1 MSRMPPR
8 PPDECPYHKP
18 FADGFDGC
26 PAYQKQQFVPL
37 NTQYAAMESV
47 WTCSNLDFG
56 RIPRRNWRHYGRCR
70 LGDTQRRL
78 EWVVEVR
85 DDRLA
90 VVRAMQRDLSPLL
103 AQQTV
108 ELWSAK
114 GRQLASPHGSQEFAA
129 ATSDLLHKGNQFLT
143 ACEAYFEEHSA
154 EMDLLSLPI
163 DTTMNLF
170 RELIY
175 RWVDQPNAEIPTV
188 SESALERFPEEA
200 RILFTPPAA

>member
-1 MSRMPPR
+1 MSTR

-18 FADGFDGC
+18 FADGFDAC

-37 NTQYAAMESV
+37 NTQYSALESI
-47 WTCSNLDFG
+47 WTCGNLDFG
-56 RIPRRNWRHYGRCR
+56 RIPRRSWRHYGRCR
-70 LGDTQRRL
+70 LGDEARRL
-78 EWVVEVR
+78 NWVVEVR

-90 VVRAMQRDLSPLL
+90 VVRAMQRELSPML

-108 ELWSAK
+108 ELWTAK
-114 GRQLASPHGSQEFAA
+114 GQQLASPHGSQEFAA
-129 ATSDLLHKGNQFLT
+129 ATSDLLRKGNQFLT
-143 ACEAYFEEHSA
+143 AIEAYFEEHAA
-154 EMDLLSLPI
+154 EMAVLSLPI
-163 DTTMNLF
+163 DTTMDLF

-188 SESALERFPEEA
+188 SESELLRFPEEA